1 MEKFKKALSWTLS
14 AALLAGSLTLPAAA
28 KDSIYSDVQGH
39 WGETA
44 ITEWSGY
51 GVLNGHGNGTFG
63 PDDAISRAQ
72 MAQVLYQTLG
82 LPKSE
87 ERFFLD
93 VPEDA
98 WYAEAVNACAAAGII
113 NGYPGGTF
121 EPEAQTSREQ
131 TFVLMART
139 LQVKPSEDLSM
150 LGAFSDGDQVSDWAA
165 PTVAAMVEAGLVQGS
180 GGKLSPER
188 SVTRAATVTVLDNA
202 VTTYIHEPG
211 DYNLDDADT
220 SGIVMVAAEDVTLR
234 GQVHGDILIAQGAA
248 KSETVL
254 QDVQVDGTLS
264 VLAEGAELTVAGNSK
279 LASVEVN
286 AAAENAAISVEKGAS
301 IAKVESAASGVAI
314 SGQGQVASVVVSGD
328 NTSVNTPGTSVEV
341 SEDVQGTEVNGKPV
355 EGGSNVDSTPGNGGS
370 TGGGSGSGGSGGS
383 GSSHTHTY
391 EDGICPDDG
400 SIDPTYAQASTAE
413 ELQAALEA
421 GKNVVVTG
429 VIGSATENTQYDVT
443 SPVVIRG
450 SEGSKVYGS
459 FVIKTDGVSMVKM
472 TVENPGK
479 DTYGEVFK
487 NAVNAHTKDLT
498 LRDCVFQAGAEFAN
512 GVVIFPSG
520 EEVRYNLTGN
530 VFRGY
535 DKGEEGWSTTG
546 LMITSLFDLSGKT
559 FLDTAETSTA
569 TNMGDSEDLAIIENN
584 TFESCANGYVRNAWE
599 SSETVYAA
607 LNYKA
612 FTRAAEG
619 AAFYFS
625 DEDLDLTT
633 GAEFSNAIRII
644 LMDGRTLQVDANASK
659 LPVNLTVSLS
669 DGSLTAMGTAVDNQ
683 DQLLTLL
690 GFGEGARLHLADGA
704 TAQVVFGE
712 RNAKPVLTIHGD
724 VEVPADQTAYTHFGS
739 EGDIIGAEITIHG
752 NLTVNG
758 TLKVTSANG
767 SGVSGSSLTVQGDL
781 LVNGTLTKA
790 AKGELTVS
798 GTTSGEGI
806 WPGKEDA

>member
-1 MEKFKKALSWTLS
+1 MVNFKKALSWTLS
-14 AALLAGSLTLPAAA
+14 AALLADSMTLPASAE
-28 KDSIYSDVQGH
+28 DGIFSDVKGH

-44 ITEWSGY
+44 ISEWSSY

-82 LPKSE
+82 LPKTD

-98 WYAEAVNACAAAGII
+98 WYADAVNACAAAGII
-113 NGYPGGTF
+113 TGYPGGTF
-121 EPEAQTSREQ
+121 QPEAQTSREQ

-139 LQVKPSEDLSM
+139 LQVKPADDLSM

-165 PTVAAMVEAGLVQGS
+165 STVAAMVEAGLVQGS
-180 GGKLSPER
+180 GGKLSPES

-211 DYNLDDADT
+211 DYDLEDSDT
-220 SGIVMVAAEDVTLR
+220 SGIVMVAAEGVTLR
-234 GQVHGDILIAQGAA
+234 GQVHGDVLIAQGASG
-248 KSETVL
+248 SETVL
-254 QDVQVDGTLS
+254 QDVQVSGTLS
-264 VLAEGAELTVAGNSK
+264 VLAEDAELTVAGNSK
-279 LASVEVN
+279 LAAVEVT
-286 AAAENAAISVEKGAS
+286 AAAENTAISVEKGAS
-301 IAKVESAASGVAI
+301 IDKVESAASGVAI
-314 SGQGQVASVVVSGD
+314 SGQGQVSSVVVSGD

-355 EGGSNVDSTPGNGGS
+355 EGGSSVDGTPGTGGS
-370 TGGGSGSGGSGGS
+370 TGGGSSSGGS

-429 VIGSATENTQYDVT
+429 IIGSAEENTQYDVT

-530 VFRGY
+530 TFRGY

-546 LMITSLFDLSGKT
+546 LMITSLFDLSGKP
-559 FLDTAETSTA
+559 FLSTSETSTA

-584 TFESCANGYVRNAWE
+584 TFISCANGYVRNAWE

-612 FTRAAEG
+612 FSRAAEG

-644 LMDGRTLQVDANASK
+644 LMDGRSLQVDANASK
-659 LPVNLTVSLS
+659 LPVNLTVSLT

-690 GFGEGARLHLADGA
+690 GSGEGARLCLADGA
-704 TAQVVFGE
+704 AAQIVFGA
-712 RNAKPVLTIHGD
+712 RNTKPVLTIDGS
-724 VEVPADQTAYTHFGS
+724 VEVPAEQIAYTHFGS
-739 EGDIIGAEITIHG
+739 EGDIIGAEITING
-752 NLTVNG
+752 DLTVNG

-781 LVNGTLTKA
+781 LVNGTVTKA

-798 GTTSGEGI
+798 GTTSGEGV